1 MSAADQSHLS
11 HLARTDNDPPG
22 AEQLEPDDAQADILD
37 SLVTSL
43 YSCVE
48 HKDGFDLFLRNI
60 RDTFDLVS
68 CCLAVIQKEP
78 HLKGLYGWA
87 VGYPP
92 GIVPLMLKTGLVFKD
107 KAIARALE
115 TGPNALFSY
124 ADGDPESNFLADMP
138 TFSRTWIRA
147 AGIIDSATIAFTN
160 KYQQHVVL
168 VFNRHKDSGVFSKP
182 EMAMLSRLKKHAEIA
197 LDLYERLHRSEQSF
211 KDLQSS
217 IAVLKQPVAVFSPVS
232 LLVSASP
239 AFVEIG
245 RCYKVFTINQDSR
258 EIAFKDQQFGKDFY
272 TQLMLFITG
281 KTGALDDSD
290 TLYLQT
296 SALPLRIS
304 ITPVHNRQSNNSNV
318 LVEIFDPN
326 VCRTPSIAEIRK
338 VISATEAEARVCLCL
353 LKGASTAE
361 AAEQLQLAISTIR
374 TNIKSLLQK
383 NNFRRQVDLI
393 THLMRICS

>member
-1 MSAADQSHLS
+1 MSAADQSHLT
-11 HLARTDNDPPG
+11 HLARTDNEPPG
-22 AEQLEPDDAQADILD
+22 AKQLEPDDAQADILD

-168 VFNRHKDSGVFSKP
+168 YSTATKT
-182 EMAMLSRLKKHAEIA
+182 
-197 LDLYERLHRSEQSF
+197 
-211 KDLQSS
+211 
-217 IAVLKQPVAVFSPVS
+217 VAC
-232 LLVSASP
+232 SASRKW
-239 AFVEIG
+239 
-245 RCYKVFTINQDSR
+245 RCSR
-258 EIAFKDQQFGKDFY
+258 D
-272 TQLMLFITG
+272 
-281 KTGALDDSD
+281 
-290 TLYLQT
+290 
-296 SALPLRIS
+296 
-304 ITPVHNRQSNNSNV
+304 
-318 LVEIFDPN
+318 
-326 VCRTPSIAEIRK
+326 
-338 VISATEAEARVCLCL
+338 
-353 LKGASTAE
+353 
-361 AAEQLQLAISTIR
+361 
-374 TNIKSLLQK
+374 
-383 NNFRRQVDLI
+383 
-393 THLMRICS
+393 

>member
-1 MSAADQSHLS
+1 MSAADRSEPT
-11 HLARTDNDPPG
+11 HLARAENG
-22 AEQLEPDDAQADILD
+22 QSSAEQLEPDDTQADILD

-60 RDTFDLVS
+60 RDTFGLVS

-78 HLKGLYGWA
+78 QLKGLYGWA

-107 KAIARALE
+107 KAISRALE

-124 ADGDPESNFLADMP
+124 ADGDPESNFLADMS

-160 KYQQHVVL
+160 KYQQNVVL
-168 VFNRHKDSGVFSKP
+168 VFNRHKDSRVFSKP

-232 LLVSASP
+232 LLISASP

-245 RCYKVFTINQDSR
+245 RRYKVFTINQDSR
-258 EIAFKDQQFGKDFY
+258 EIVFRDQQFGKDFY

-281 KTGALDDSD
+281 KTGALDDND
-290 TLYLQT
+290 TLYLRT
-296 SALPLRIS
+296 GALPLRIS

-326 VCRTPSIAEIRK
+326 V
-338 VISATEAEARVCLCL
+338 
-353 LKGASTAE
+353 
-361 AAEQLQLAISTIR
+361 
-374 TNIKSLLQK
+374 SLS
-383 NNFRRQVDLI
+383 LI
-393 THLMRICS
+393 HI